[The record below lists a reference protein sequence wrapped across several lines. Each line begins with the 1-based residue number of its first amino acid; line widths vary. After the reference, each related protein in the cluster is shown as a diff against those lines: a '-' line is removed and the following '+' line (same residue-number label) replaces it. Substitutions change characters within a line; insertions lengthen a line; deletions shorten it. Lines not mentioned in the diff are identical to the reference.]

1 MRLQVEQM
9 IITAGDKLTT
19 NKKLT
24 SKFFVE
30 ALKKQNVKKTNNKEQ
45 RSFKTPKC
53 SACKVALTWY
63 IAARSVAWDREA
75 RGPFRLRTM
84 LHHVVSTIS
93 ERKFV
98 QKYMSV
104 MGAHVLNVRKEHIPN
119 VAPWTAAGAIVRS
132 SAHPLSTTVGAAHAE
147 AQGCWRCR
155 RSRCRLSCHE
165 SPQPHGLTYIM
176 KGLSLKYD
184 MQAEHVCG

>member
-63 IAARSVAWDREA
+63 IAARSVTWDREA

-104 MGAHVLNVRKEHIPN
+104 MGAHVLNVREGAYPECRSMDGCRCNRAIQRTPVIHNSWCSSRGGSGVLEVPALALQIVVSRISATPRPN
-119 VAPWTAAGAIVRS
+119 I
-132 SAHPLSTTVGAAHAE
+132 HPERFVIE
-147 AQGCWRCR
+147 
-155 RSRCRLSCHE
+155 
-165 SPQPHGLTYIM
+165 
-176 KGLSLKYD
+176 
-184 MQAEHVCG
+184 V